1 MALYSCGDRSN
12 TNLANRW
19 VWPAEGLCWDCQEC
33 LENSHEGTWS
43 LVVGILRN
51 NPGGSRASPHL
62 SGAVASSQ
70 PLLLN
75 PQKLTALP
83 PGCWQWPPEGGLH
96 SPWEEDALPLPGAP
110 LVCNTVSLRGPLW
123 WNTTGLSN
131 QKFSLT
137 ILEPENLR
145 LRCWQV
151 LVFTE
156 ASVLGSWVSLLL
168 CLHMTFSL
176 LSQKGTWLM
185 FPYVS
190 KFSLSSGHQSQWT
203 RAQSNGLILIL
214 LPLQRLVSKYGHIRV
229 LWVRASLKNF
239 KGTQF
244 SLLYSLKGELHRG
257 LPAAPGLESDQ
268 VRWELSVEESFSEKV
283 PALLGHSL
291 TLWHLML
298 LIKYRTLETSSHLM
312 VLWSVAPWM
321 ASQALWHVCEA
332 GSEREEDSVWARLRA
347 VWFPGLSDAR
357 EGPCH

>member
-1 MALYSCGDRSN
+1 MRERGAWLWESWEITLEAQEHLHTCLARSLPHSPFFW
-12 TNLANRW
+12 TPRSWLLCPQA
-19 VWPAEGLCWDCQEC
+19 ADSGL
-33 LENSHEGTWS
+33 LK
-43 LVVGILRN
+43 
-51 NPGGSRASPHL
+51 
-62 SGAVASSQ
+62 AVSI
-70 PLLLN
+70 P
-75 PQKLTALP
+75 
-83 PGCWQWPPEGGLH
+83 
-96 SPWEEDALPLPGAP
+96 PWEEDALPLPGAP

-168 CLHMTFSL
+168 CLHMPFSL

-214 LPLQRLVSKYGHIRV
+214 LPLQRLISKYGHIRV

-298 LIKYRTLETSSHLM
+298 IKYRTLETSSHLM